1 MASHR
6 PWKILGWTLTCLM
19 WLWPLRSIKCSQ
31 GDPGSLQPSLQKAPA
46 KEPKWPP
53 PALPNGVQLLSY
65 IYLVRCDLTQEQLPA
80 FMATGKQLEVEGLF
94 GNLDERNEH
103 VEENGDYLKSRCH
116 LQEERYWVGKKYWQW
131 KDASRQEPRCDE
143 IEDGL
148 LDDNVNAIF
157 QDQIVMPNN
166 DKSIL
171 TSNSHTLQKE
181 IQCQFCDYK
190 PANAG
195 NIKHHVEN
203 EHQGLK

>member
-1 MASHR
+1 MGIIWRA
-6 PWKILGWTLTCLM
+6 
-19 WLWPLRSIKCSQ
+19 
-31 GDPGSLQPSLQKAPA
+31 
-46 KEPKWPP
+46 
-53 PALPNGVQLLSY
+53 GVTFKKKDFEL
-65 IYLVRCDLTQEQLPA
+65 I
-80 FMATGKQLEVEGLF
+80 
-94 GNLDERNEH
+94 
-103 VEENGDYLKSRCH
+103 ENIDNVKMP
-116 LQEERYWVGKKYWQW
+116 
-131 KDASRQEPRCDE
+131 QEPRCDE
-143 IEDGL
+143 IQDGL
-148 LDDNVNAIF
+148 LDDNVKAIF